1 VSRPGRIAVVDVGKT
16 NTKLGVVDDAGVVLE
31 ERKAPSRVLAGSP
44 YPHLDVD
51 GALAWILDG
60 LRELAQRW
68 PIEVVVPVAHGAAAA
83 LLAGDELA
91 LPVMD
96 YEFAGPDELAST
108 YPAPPFE
115 ETLSPHL
122 SAGLNLGRQLHWQSA
137 RMPDAFAR
145 VTDILLYPQYIG
157 WRLTGR
163 RVSEVTSLGC
173 HTDLWC
179 PRSRTFSSLASSRRW
194 DALFPPIEPAWAEL
208 GVLEPDVR
216 TATGLS
222 PSCRVL
228 VGIHDSNASYLP
240 HRTARRP
247 PFSVVSTGTWI
258 VCMAA
263 GGSIDRLDPA
273 AGTLANVD
281 VFGDPLP
288 TSRFMGGRD
297 LEAIAQAGGGRI
309 EADMADLRRV
319 VDRPEGTGGELPRE
333 RAARGVLH
341 CALRTDLSLDRI
353 GANGPCIVEGSFVRT
368 PAFAALLAALR
379 SEEVL
384 VAREA
389 SGTAVGAAILA
400 KGPAASAAGSPE
412 ACRAAEVGDLDRY
425 RARWRSEVEGHP
437 NARAQSHGTEQA

>member
-1 VSRPGRIAVVDVGKT
+1 MSGVGRIAVVDVGKT
-16 NTKLGVVDDAGVVLE
+16 STKLSVVDDGGIVCAE
-31 ERKAPSRVLAGSP
+31 CRTPSRVIAGPP

-51 GALAWILDG
+51 GTLAWICGG
-60 LRELAQRW
+60 LREFAQRW
-68 PIEVVVPVAHGAAAA
+68 PIEVMVPVAHGAAAA

-115 ETLSPHL
+115 ETLSPRL
-122 SAGLNLGRQLHWQSA
+122 PAGLNLGRQLHWQCT

-179 PRSRTFSSLASSRRW
+179 PRARAFSSLATSMGW
-194 DALFPPIEPAWAEL
+194 NALFPPMEPAWAEL
-208 GVLEPDVR
+208 GALRPEVR
-216 TATGLS
+216 AATGLRA
-222 PSCRVL
+222 SCRVL
-228 VGIHDSNASYLP
+228 AGIHDSNASYLP
-240 HRTARRP
+240 HRVARRP

-273 AGTLANVD
+273 ADTLANVD

-288 TSRFMGGRD
+288 TSRFMGGRELETFVAASGGFQEIDPDD
-297 LEAIAQAGGGRI
+297 LA
-309 EADMADLRRV
+309 RV
-319 VDRPEGTGGELPRE
+319 VDRPEESWGEPSRE
-333 RAARGVLH
+333 RAALGVLH
-341 CALRTDLSLDRI
+341 CALMTDLCLDRI
-353 GANGPCIVEGSFVRT
+353 GAKGPSIVEGSFVRT

-379 SEEVL
+379 GDDGVL
-384 VAREA
+384 VAEEV
-389 SGTAVGAAILA
+389 SGTTAGAVALA
-400 KGPAASAAGSPE
+400 RWPAASFSVPPK
-412 ACRAAEVGDLDRY
+412 ACRAAEVGGLERY
-425 RARWRSEVEGHP
+425 RTQFRDRRRFAGRG
-437 NARAQSHGTEQA
+437 